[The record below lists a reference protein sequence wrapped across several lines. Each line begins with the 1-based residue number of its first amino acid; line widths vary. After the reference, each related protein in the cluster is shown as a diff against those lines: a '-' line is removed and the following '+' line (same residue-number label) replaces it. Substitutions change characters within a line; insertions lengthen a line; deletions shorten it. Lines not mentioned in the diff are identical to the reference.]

1 MSFIAGA
8 KAIGKKLFG
17 KKKPVDTKFKTDT
30 SSYPTSKNIDDLI
43 KNEPDPFVR
52 QRLLA
57 MKEKAEKGTVV
68 GKGGTVVGTPT
79 KERSAKTLMDRNR
92 GSYQYKKPEKKA
104 YGGRMGLRGG
114 GICKKGMNKKA
125 YGANS

>member
-52 QRLLA
+52 QRLIA
-57 MKEKAEKGTVV
+57 MREKAKKGTVIGRDGNV
-68 GKGGTVVGTPT
+68 IGTPT
-79 KERSAKTLMDRNR
+79 SERSAKTLMDRSR

-104 YGGRMGLRGG
+104 YGGRMGLKGG

-125 YGANS
+125 IGRNS

>member
-1 MSFIAGA
+1 MSILAGA

-43 KNEPDPFVR
+43 KNEQDPFVR
-52 QRLLA
+52 RRLLA
-57 MKEKAEKGTVV
+57 MKEKAKKGTVI
-68 GKGGTVVGTPT
+68 GKGGNVVGTPT

-92 GSYQYKKPEKKA
+92 GSYQYKKD
-104 YGGRMGLRGG
+104 GGRMGLKGG

-125 YGANS
+125 IGRNS

>member
-1 MSFIAGA
+1 MSILAGA
-8 KAIGKKLFG
+8 KAIGKGIGKKLFG
-17 KKKPVDTKFKTDT
+17 KKKSTDTKTKPDL

-57 MKEKAEKGTVV
+57 MKEKAKKGTVID
-68 GKGGTVVGTPT
+68 KGGNVIGTPT
-79 KERSAKTLMDRNR
+79 KERSAKTLIDRNR
-92 GSYQYKKPEKKA
+92 GSYQLKKD
-104 YGGRMGLRGG
+104 GGRMGLKGG

-125 YGANS
+125 IGRNS